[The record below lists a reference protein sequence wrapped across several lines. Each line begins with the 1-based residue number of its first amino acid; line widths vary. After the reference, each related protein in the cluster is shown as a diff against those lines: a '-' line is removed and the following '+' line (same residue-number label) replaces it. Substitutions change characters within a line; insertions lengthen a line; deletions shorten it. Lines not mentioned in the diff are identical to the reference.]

1 MNHKT
6 FYKSSTGCLCTIAL
20 SIQLLSLH
28 LLVEVTHEID
38 IKRELR
44 RGWNFLKT
52 GFQQTRDEL

>member
-6 FYKSSTGCLCTIAL
+6 FYKSSTAL
-20 SIQLLSLH
+20 SIQLLGFH

-44 RGWNFLKT
+44 RGRNFLKA
-52 GFQQTRDEL
+52 GFQQTKDE